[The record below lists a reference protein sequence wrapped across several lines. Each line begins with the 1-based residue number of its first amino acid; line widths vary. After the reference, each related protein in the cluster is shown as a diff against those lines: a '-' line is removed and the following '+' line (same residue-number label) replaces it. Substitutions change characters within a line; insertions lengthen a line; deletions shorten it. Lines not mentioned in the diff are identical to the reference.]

1 MEDKV
6 RVLRSLFVAVAI
18 TAVLAVVGFVVRAQA
33 APAPTAGIEE
43 VLVTDSE
50 ERLVKQ
56 AAARAKS
63 AAARADAAMKA
74 TRTHGA

>member
-1 MEDKV
+1 M

-33 APAPTAGIEE
+33 APAPTPSVSQVE
-43 VLVTDSE
+43 VTDSE
-50 ERLVKQ
+50 EKLVKQ

-74 TRTHGA
+74 ARSHGA

>member
-1 MEDKV
+1 M
-6 RVLRSLFVAVAI
+6 RVLRSLFIAVAI

-33 APAPTAGIEE
+33 APAPTPTVTQVE
-43 VLVTDSE
+43 VIDSE
-50 ERLVKQ
+50 EKLVKQ

-74 TRTHGA
+74 SRSHRA

>member
-1 MEDKV
+1 M
-6 RVLRSLFVAVAI
+6 RVLRSLFVAVAV

-33 APAPTAGIEE
+33 APAPTPGVQE
-43 VLVTDSE
+43 VVTDSE
-50 ERLVKQ
+50 ENLVKQ

-74 TRTHGA
+74 SRAHGL

>member
-1 MEDKV
+1 M
-6 RVLRSLFVAVAI
+6 RVLRSLFVTVAI

-33 APAPTAGIEE
+33 APAPTPGVTQVE
-43 VLVTDSE
+43 VTDSE
-50 ERLVKQ
+50 QKLVKQ

-74 TRTHGA
+74 SRSYGR